1 MKDEALRMALEALE
15 GLIKKTSGQAIY
27 SFMETERRIAMT
39 ACVGLRDALSEHPA
53 PVQPIGYVKLID
65 TPFGEK
71 LKPVLTVA
79 VPVGSKLYTTPPAAQ
94 RQWVGLTDKQMVDA
108 IAPLYFNRSTVEM
121 AAKVSMDEF
130 RAIESKLK
138 EKNT

>member
-1 MKDEALRMALEALE
+1 
-15 GLIKKTSGQAIY
+15 
-27 SFMETERRIAMT
+27 
-39 ACVGLRDALSEHPA
+39 
-53 PVQPIGYVKLID
+53 LID

-71 LKPVLTVA
+71 LKPVLTIA

-108 IAPLYFNRSTVEM
+108 IEPLHQNRATAEM

-130 RAIESKLK
+130 RAIEAKLK
-138 EKNT
+138 EKNNG